1 MATTTNFGWTTP
13 NDTDLVKDGASA
25 IRTLGSAIDTSFVDL
40 KGGTT
45 GQILSKASNTDLD
58 YTWVTTDDA
67 NAIQNAIVDAKGD
80 LIAATANDTPARLA
94 VGANNTVLTAD
105 SSTATGLKWATPSAP
120 SYVGVSCYAQ
130 GVSFAYTSGVT
141 RQLTFTSENF
151 DTNGFHDNSTNTSRI
166 TIPTGY
172 AGKYLIDMSWAS
184 DTSGTYGNIYLY
196 KNGSVITNIGTDG
209 GKVGGASG
217 MSANYFAANAQA
229 TISLAE
235 ADYIEFYIQ
244 FSQTATTGTYARFA
258 ATYLGA

>member
-1 MATTTNFGWTTP
+1 MTKARDLANASTALSAVDATELAYLDGVTSAVQTQIDAKLATATAATTY
-13 NDTDLVKDGASA
+13 V
-25 IRTLGSAIDTSFVDL
+25 
-40 KGGTT
+40 
-45 GQILSKASNTDLD
+45 
-58 YTWVTTDDA
+58 A
-67 NAIQNAIVDAKGD
+67 NSLADAKGD
-80 LIAATANDTPARLA
+80 LLTATADNTPARLA
-94 VGANNTVLTAD
+94 VGSNGDTLVAD

-184 DTSGTYGNIYLY
+184 DTAGTYGNIYLY